1 MKTSAITLLY
11 GPVLINLIDSPGHV
25 DFSGEVSAALFL
37 SDIALLVIDVV
48 EGVCSQTEFLLRK
61 AINLNLDTI
70 VVFNK
75 LD

>member
-1 MKTSAITLLY
+1 MILQ
-11 GPVLINLIDSPGHV
+11 
-25 DFSGEVSAALFL
+25 
-37 SDIALLVIDVV
+37 V

-75 LD
+75 LDRLFVDLKQTTAEAFAHLRRLMEQVRCPGPTNVCFN